1 MTGLILRLAGLLQ
14 SSGERGVFHYRDT
27 CAFPTRSQLIGM
39 FAAAQGRP
47 RKHALDPYPHL
58 QSPSDTTAPSHRDLT
73 ITIRID
79 QPGTLYRDFHTV
91 GGGYPRE
98 QSLLTGEGRRRK
110 QAASTL
116 VSHRDYLTG
125 AVFTIAVQGP
135 AALTDHIAE
144 TLQRPRFGLFLGRR
158 ACLPDEPLVLNAHSP
173 DPITE
178 LLTRTPLTR
187 TPAPPPTATYLP
199 TTFVWE
205 HPPPGA
211 GPTTP
216 PDRESNSEPVNLTS
230 HARRHL
236 PRRLWMTTQHL
247 PTHLHAGPRPLDTLT
262 AYIHGEPA

>member
-1 MTGLILRLAGLLQ
+1 MTGLVLRLAGLLQ

-47 RKHALDPYPHL
+47 REHALDPYPHL
-58 QSPSDTTAPSHRDLT
+58 QSPDDTTAPSHRDLT
-73 ITIRID
+73 FTIRID
-79 QPGTLYRDFHTV
+79 QPGALYRDFHTV

-98 QSLLTGEGRRRK
+98 QGLLCGDGTRRS
-110 QAASTL
+110 QAKATL
-116 VSHRDYLTG
+116 VTHRDYLTG

-135 AALTDHIAE
+135 ATLIHHIAE
-144 TLQRPRFGLFLGRR
+144 SLERPRFGLFLGRR

-187 TPAPPPTATYLP
+187 NRPPAHTDMYLP
-199 TTFVWE
+199 TIFVWE
-205 HPPPGA
+205 HPPPGTDPA
-211 GPTTP
+211 TP
-216 PDRESNSEPVNLTS
+216 PDRESTSEPVNLTP

-236 PRRLWMTTQHL
+236 PRPLWMTTEHL
-247 PTHLHAGPRPLDTLT
+247 PAHLYAGPRPLDALT
-262 AYIHGEPA
+262 TYVHGEPA

>member
-1 MTGLILRLAGLLQ
+1 MTGLVLRLAGLLQ

-47 RKHALDPYPHL
+47 REHALDPYPHL
-58 QSPSDTTAPSHRDLT
+58 QSPDDTTAPSHRDLT
-73 ITIRID
+73 FTIRID

-98 QSLLTGEGRRRK
+98 QGLLCGDGTRRS
-110 QAASTL
+110 QAKATL
-116 VSHRDYLTG
+116 VTHRDYLTG

-135 AALTDHIAE
+135 ATLIHHIAE
-144 TLQRPRFGLFLGRR
+144 SLERPRFGLFLGRR

-178 LLTRTPLTR
+178 LLTRAPLTR
-187 TPAPPPTATYLP
+187 NRPPAPTDTHLS

-205 HPPPGA
+205 HPPPGTD
-211 GPTTP
+211 PTTP
-216 PDRESNSEPVNLTS
+216 PDRESTSEPVNLTP

-236 PRRLWMTTQHL
+236 PRPLWMTTEHL
-247 PTHLHAGPRPLDTLT
+247 PVHLYAGPRPIDTLT
-262 AYIHGEPA
+262 AYVHGESA

>member
-1 MTGLILRLAGLLQ
+1 MTGLVLRLAGLLQ

-27 CAFPTRSQLIGM
+27 CAFPTRSSLIGM

-47 RKHALDPYPHL
+47 REHALDPYPHL
-58 QSPSDTTAPSHRDLT
+58 QSPDDTTAPSHRDLT
-73 ITIRID
+73 FTIRID

-98 QSLLTGEGRRRK
+98 QGLLTGKGTRRERAK
-110 QAASTL
+110 ATL

-135 AALTDHIAE
+135 ASLINHIAE
-144 TLQRPRFGLFLGRR
+144 TLERPRFGLFLGRR
-158 ACLPDEPLVLNAHSP
+158 VCLPDEPLVLTAGSP
-173 DPITE
+173 DPVDE

-187 TPAPPPTATYLP
+187 NRPPAPTDTHLP

-205 HPPPGA
+205 HPPPDTD
-211 GPTTP
+211 PSTP
-216 PDRESNSEPVNLTS
+216 PDRESTSEPVNLTR

-236 PRRLWMTTQHL
+236 PRPLWMTTEHL
-247 PTHLHAGPRPLDTLT
+247 PAHLHAGPRPIDALT
-262 AYIHGEPA
+262 AYVHGEPA